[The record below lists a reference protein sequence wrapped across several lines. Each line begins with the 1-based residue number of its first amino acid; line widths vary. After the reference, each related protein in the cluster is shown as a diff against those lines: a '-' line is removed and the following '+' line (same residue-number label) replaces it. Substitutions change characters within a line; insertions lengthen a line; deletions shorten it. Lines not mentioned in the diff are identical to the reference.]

1 MVVRKFARLVLL
13 QLAVVFVQ
21 DGEAGLPALFLAIR
35 LIWLRVHLRDIVFHF
50 LLSLLRLFHF
60 FICFIKINLVC
71 ESLLVE
77 SVGYLHVWI
86 VGGVGL
92 EAGEQ
97 AGEV

>member
-21 DGEAGLPALFLAIR
+21 DGEAGLPPLLLALR
-35 LIWLRVHLRDIVFHF
+35 LIWFRVHLRDIVLYF

-60 FICFIKINLVC
+60 FTCFIKIDLVC
-71 ESLLVE
+71 ESLLIE